1 MHATLQ
7 SLASDAL
14 AVTQRL
20 ASRRGFGC
28 RRGLEPG
35 MQFSMRDSCR
45 HALRT
50 TPARVVS
57 VRDRLKVDSAW
68 TNGAKV

>member
-35 MQFSMRDSCR
+35 MHFSMRDSCDTHIEH
-45 HALRT
+45 HAC
-50 TPARVVS
+50 
-57 VRDRLKVDSAW
+57 SA
-68 TNGAKV
+68 GECS